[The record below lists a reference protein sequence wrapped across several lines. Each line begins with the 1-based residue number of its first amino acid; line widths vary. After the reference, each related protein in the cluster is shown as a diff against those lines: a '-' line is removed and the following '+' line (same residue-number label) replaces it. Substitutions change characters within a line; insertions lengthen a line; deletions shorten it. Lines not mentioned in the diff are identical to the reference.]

1 MQFPKHP
8 FRTHGGAHVPHRKH
22 TAQMES
28 VVMPPPDQVVIPMSQ
43 HIGAPCTPVVKAGDL
58 VKVGQL
64 IGDSDKFVSAPI
76 HASVSGK
83 VSKITTVLMPS
94 GMEVQAVVIDSD
106 GEMTPWEGLEPPKV
120 ETHQDLV
127 KAARA
132 SGLVGLGG
140 AGFPAHIKLNV
151 PEGRKIDT
159 LIINVAECEPYIT
172 ADHREALE
180 NSWDVLSGIYLVKDL
195 LNIDRTLIAV
205 EKNKPDV
212 IKVLSEIA
220 YSDTR
225 DPENK
230 VRVLPLKARYP
241 QGAEKVLVQAC
252 TGRRIGPGKLPSDV
266 GCLVMNVTSIA
277 FLSRYLKTGMPLVSK
292 RITVDGS
299 AVMEPKN
306 VIVPLGT
313 PIEKV
318 IEFCGGYRGD
328 PAKILMGGPMMGL
341 ALDSDALPVLKQNNA
356 ILAFQE
362 QDAVLP
368 APTACIH
375 CGRCVEGCPMHLM
388 PPEISRAVITKDIDQ
403 LQKLGVMTCMECG
416 TCAYNCPASRQIVQN
431 IRLGKALVKNAGKR

>member
-106 GEMTPWEGLEPPKV
+106 GEMTPWEDLEPPKV

-230 VRVLPLKARYP
+230 VRVLP
-241 QGAEKVLVQAC
+241 
-252 TGRRIGPGKLPSDV
+252 
-266 GCLVMNVTSIA
+266 
-277 FLSRYLKTGMPLVSK
+277 
-292 RITVDGS
+292 
-299 AVMEPKN
+299 
-306 VIVPLGT
+306 
-313 PIEKV
+313 
-318 IEFCGGYRGD
+318 
-328 PAKILMGGPMMGL
+328 
-341 ALDSDALPVLKQNNA
+341 
-356 ILAFQE
+356 
-362 QDAVLP
+362 
-368 APTACIH
+368 
-375 CGRCVEGCPMHLM
+375 
-388 PPEISRAVITKDIDQ
+388 
-403 LQKLGVMTCMECG
+403 
-416 TCAYNCPASRQIVQN
+416 
-431 IRLGKALVKNAGKR
+431 

>member
-76 HASVSGK
+76 HACVSGK

-220 YSDTR
+220 YSDT
-225 DPENK
+225 
-230 VRVLPLKARYP
+230 
-241 QGAEKVLVQAC
+241 
-252 TGRRIGPGKLPSDV
+252 
-266 GCLVMNVTSIA
+266 
-277 FLSRYLKTGMPLVSK
+277 
-292 RITVDGS
+292 
-299 AVMEPKN
+299 
-306 VIVPLGT
+306 
-313 PIEKV
+313 
-318 IEFCGGYRGD
+318 
-328 PAKILMGGPMMGL
+328 
-341 ALDSDALPVLKQNNA
+341 
-356 ILAFQE
+356 
-362 QDAVLP
+362 
-368 APTACIH
+368 
-375 CGRCVEGCPMHLM
+375 
-388 PPEISRAVITKDIDQ
+388 
-403 LQKLGVMTCMECG
+403 
-416 TCAYNCPASRQIVQN
+416 
-431 IRLGKALVKNAGKR
+431 

>member
-151 PEGRKIDT
+151 PE
-159 LIINVAECEPYIT
+159 
-172 ADHREALE
+172 
-180 NSWDVLSGIYLVKDL
+180 
-195 LNIDRTLIAV
+195 
-205 EKNKPDV
+205 
-212 IKVLSEIA
+212 
-220 YSDTR
+220 
-225 DPENK
+225 
-230 VRVLPLKARYP
+230 
-241 QGAEKVLVQAC
+241 
-252 TGRRIGPGKLPSDV
+252 
-266 GCLVMNVTSIA
+266 
-277 FLSRYLKTGMPLVSK
+277 
-292 RITVDGS
+292 
-299 AVMEPKN
+299 
-306 VIVPLGT
+306 
-313 PIEKV
+313 
-318 IEFCGGYRGD
+318 
-328 PAKILMGGPMMGL
+328 
-341 ALDSDALPVLKQNNA
+341 
-356 ILAFQE
+356 
-362 QDAVLP
+362 
-368 APTACIH
+368 
-375 CGRCVEGCPMHLM
+375 
-388 PPEISRAVITKDIDQ
+388 
-403 LQKLGVMTCMECG
+403 
-416 TCAYNCPASRQIVQN
+416 
-431 IRLGKALVKNAGKR
+431 AGKSTR